1 MKNINEFNEDIS
13 MMVTDYDADYHGDF
27 NDYAYECADGRA
39 YGLCHVDS
47 WKLVELVRTYNND
60 LFYAGEKLAFDL
72 GTQFESLDQMVF
84 DVASGI
90 IYTAMM
96 DAFNK
101 QVHESDVEKGDE
113 S

>member
-13 MMVTDYDADYHGDF
+13 MMVTDYDANYHGDF

-39 YGLCHVDS
+39 YGLRHVDS
-47 WKLVELVRTYNND
+47 WKLVELVRAYNID

-96 DAFNK
+96 DAFNN
-101 QVHESDVEKGDE
+101 QQQEYGDDRDD
-113 S
+113 